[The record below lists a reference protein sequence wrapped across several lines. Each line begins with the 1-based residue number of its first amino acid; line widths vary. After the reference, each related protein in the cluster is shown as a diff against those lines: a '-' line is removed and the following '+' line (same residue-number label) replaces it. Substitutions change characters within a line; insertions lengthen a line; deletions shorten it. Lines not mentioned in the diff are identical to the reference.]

1 MCTKAVIFDLD
12 GTVLDTEKLL
22 VKYWCAAANEFG
34 FPMERE
40 HALQLR
46 SLARKY
52 AEPLLKEWF
61 GQECDYMTLR
71 NRRMELMTAH
81 IAEHGLDV
89 KPGIKELLVYLGE
102 NGYKRA
108 VATATDLNRAGNY
121 LKSVDLFDYFD
132 NIISAH
138 QVKNGKP
145 KPDVYIH
152 AVSVLGLTAEE
163 CIAVEDSPNGVI
175 SASDAGCRTI
185 MIPDLTYPDEDLKS
199 RIFAVCESAEGI
211 IDILKKEK
219 TCTKGIGY
227 EHFKSE

>member
-22 VKYWCAAANEFG
+22 VKYWCAAANEYG
-34 FPMERE
+34 YPMERE

-61 GQECDYMTLR
+61 GDECDYMTLR
-71 NRRMELMTAH
+71 NRRMALMIEH
-81 IAEHGLDV
+81 IDKFGLET
-89 KPGIKELLVYLGE
+89 KKGIRELLIYLGN

-108 VATATDLNRAGNY
+108 VATATDLTRAGNY
-121 LKSVDLFDYFD
+121 LKSVGLYEYFD

-138 QVKNGKP
+138 QVENGKP
-145 KPDVYIH
+145 KPDVYLYAI
-152 AVSVLGLTAEE
+152 SQLKLQPYE

-185 MIPDLTYPDEDLKS
+185 MVPDLTFPDEELKKRLYS
-199 RIFAVCESAEGI
+199 VCETADCI
-211 IDILKKEK
+211 IDILECEK
-219 TCTKGIGY
+219 HK
-227 EHFKSE
+227 

>member
-22 VKYWCAAANEFG
+22 VKYWCMAANEFG

-61 GQECDYMTLR
+61 GESCDYMTLR

-81 IAEHGLDV
+81 INKYGLET
-89 KPGIKELLVYLGE
+89 KGGIKELLVYLGK

-108 VATATDLNRAGNY
+108 VATATDLNRAGGY
-121 LKSVDLFDYFD
+121 LKDVGLYDYFD
-132 NIISAH
+132 CIISAH
-138 QVKNGKP
+138 QVQNGKP
-145 KPDVYIH
+145 KPDVYLY
-152 AVSVLGLTAEE
+152 AVSQLGLQPDE

-185 MIPDLTYPDEDLKS
+185 MVPDLTEPDDELKK
-199 RIFAVCESAEGI
+199 RIYAVCHSAADI
-211 IDILKKEK
+211 IEILKRN
-219 TCTKGIGY
+219 
-227 EHFKSE
+227 

>member
-22 VKYWCAAANEFG
+22 VKYWCAAANEYG
-34 FPMERE
+34 YPMERE

-61 GQECDYMTLR
+61 GDECDYMTLR
-71 NRRMELMTAH
+71 NRRMALMTEH
-81 IAEHGLDV
+81 IDKFGLET
-89 KPGIKELLVYLGE
+89 KKGIRELLIYLGN

-108 VATATDLNRAGNY
+108 VATATDLTRAGNY
-121 LKSVDLFDYFD
+121 LKSVGLYEYFD

-138 QVKNGKP
+138 QVENGKP
-145 KPDVYIH
+145 KPDVYLYAI
-152 AVSVLGLTAEE
+152 SQLKLQPYE

-185 MIPDLTYPDEDLKS
+185 MVPDLTLPDEELKKRLYS
-199 RIFAVCESAEGI
+199 VCETADCI
-211 IDILKKEK
+211 IDILECEK
-219 TCTKGIGY
+219 HK
-227 EHFKSE
+227 